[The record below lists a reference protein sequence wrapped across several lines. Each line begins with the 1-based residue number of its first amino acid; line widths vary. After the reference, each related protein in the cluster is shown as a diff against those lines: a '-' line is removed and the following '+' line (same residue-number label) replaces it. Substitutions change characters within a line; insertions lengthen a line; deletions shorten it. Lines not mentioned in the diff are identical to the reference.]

1 MFSAILILLLLP
13 ITDVSRSRGM
23 QFRPLSKI
31 AFYIFVANFLILMQ
45 LGAKHVESPFI
56 EFGQISTVIYFL
68 YFSIVMFG
76 VTLVENTFIDLNNR
90 SNPVLLAR

>member
-1 MFSAILILLLLP
+1 MFSAILIILILP
-13 ITDVSRSRGM
+13 ITDLSRNRGI

-56 EFGQISTVIYFL
+56 EFGQISTVL
-68 YFSIVMFG
+68 YFSYFVVIVPF
-76 VTLVENTFIDLNNR
+76 VTLVENTLIELNTISTER
-90 SNPVLLAR
+90 SFSS